1 MRTFKILVAIFF
13 SIAVAACGSSED
25 SAPAASTFNISG
37 TVSGPWV
44 EGVTIT
50 LTGGST
56 TTTNASGAYSFV
68 GLPAG
73 TYTVTPG
80 LAGYTYTPSAPS
92 LTISANTTQ
101 NFTASSAIPSYSISG
116 TVSYKGTKTGPI
128 GIRVYSTTCSGCS
141 SMGGAVI
148 PAVGAYTVRGL
159 KPGNYKVVAEM
170 DALGTAIPNAT
181 NPIGSSVT
189 VTVDSQNPANL
200 TNVNVAVVDSVLP
213 PVPVTPALLLVAPGN
228 GSAFVMYSAPKDAVG
243 QEIATSYKID
253 YGATIST
260 SDGSVSFAAQ
270 GDRSNFYVLSGL
282 TDGAALY
289 FKMTALVGTTES
301 APSVSGPVTI
311 GNSTV
316 GATVSGAVTF
326 PGAATG
332 PMMVGLYNTAG
343 VYFTRIAS
351 PASPQDYNIA
361 GVPPGGSYLPF
372 AVIDMNSNGVIDS
385 GDIGNTNGIGGLI
398 TVAGN
403 STGNDIALS
412 SSNATASVNT
422 DHGFDG
428 TSDSYQLIL
437 GVNDGTKHA
446 VAVTLVSG
454 PNVAVPFDMGANRW
468 IGLGSTIPSTGDS
481 YMFKV
486 TYLDGTTENISG
498 SVTGVLSTFATA
510 TNLVVTTTGL
520 YSPSVPLFTWAA
532 PSSPPP
538 FYIYRLSLASL
549 GGDVI
554 WDYPQD
560 IGLPSS
566 TLSAAFNVDGKA
578 SAATLAAGSYFWQ
591 VRVMDANGNS
601 ASILAPV
608 YSVP

>member
-50 LTGGST
+50 LTGGAT
-56 TTTNASGAYSFV
+56 TTTNASGAYSFA

-80 LAGYTYTPSAPS
+80 LAGYTYSPSAPS

-116 TVSYKGTKTGPI
+116 TVSYGGTKTGPI

-141 SMGGAVI
+141 SVGGAVI
-148 PAVGAYTVRGL
+148 AAVGAYTVRGL
-159 KPGNYKVVAEM
+159 QPGSYTVVAEM

-181 NPIGSSVT
+181 NPIGSSTQVT
-189 VTVDSQNPANL
+189 IASLNPANL
-200 TNVNVAVVDSVLP
+200 TNVNVAVVDSALP
-213 PVPVTPALLLVAPGN
+213 APVTPALLLVAPGN
-228 GSAFVMYSAPKDAVG
+228 GSAFVMYSAPKDVIG
-243 QEIATSYKID
+243 QEIATSYKIY
-253 YGATIST
+253 YGTDTST
-260 SDGSVSFAAQ
+260 SAGSVTFAAQ

-282 TDGAALY
+282 ADGGAGLY
-289 FKMTALVGTTES
+289 FRMTALVAGNTTTPES
-301 APSVSGPVTI
+301 APSAVSGPVII
-311 GNSTV
+311 GNSTF
-316 GATVSGAVTF
+316 GAHAVSGAVTF
-326 PGAATG
+326 PGVATG
-332 PMMVGLYNTAG
+332 PMMVGLYSTTAG
-343 VYFTRIAS
+343 VYFTRIAN
-351 PASPQDYNIA
+351 PASPQIYSIV
-361 GVPPGGSYLPF
+361 GVPGGSYLPF
-372 AVIDMNSNGVIDS
+372 AVIDMNGNGVIDS

-403 STGNDIALS
+403 ITGNDIALS

-428 TSDSYQLIL
+428 TNNSYQLIL

-468 IGLGSTIPSTGDS
+468 IGLGSTIPGTGDS

-486 TYLDGTTENISG
+486 TYSDGTTENISG
-498 SVTGVLSTFATA
+498 SVTGVLSTFAT
-510 TNLVVTTTGL
+510 NLAVTTTAP
-520 YSPSVPLFTWAA
+520 YSASVPLFTWAA
-532 PSSPPP
+532 PLSPP
-538 FYIYRLSLASL
+538 R
-549 GGDVI
+549 
-554 WDYPQD
+554 
-560 IGLPSS
+560 S
-566 TLSAAFNVDGKA
+566 TFIACV
-578 SAATLAAGSYFWQ
+578 
-591 VRVMDANGNS
+591 
-601 ASILAPV
+601 
-608 YSVP
+608 SVLM